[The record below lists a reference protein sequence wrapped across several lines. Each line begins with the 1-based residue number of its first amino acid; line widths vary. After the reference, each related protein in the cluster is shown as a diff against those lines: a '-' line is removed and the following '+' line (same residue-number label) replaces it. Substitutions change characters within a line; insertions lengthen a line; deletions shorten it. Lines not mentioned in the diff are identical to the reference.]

1 MCLAIPMKIVAINGD
16 EGRASVNGIERLV
29 NLFLVKDQGIGV
41 GDFVIVHVG
50 YAIQKLDP
58 EDAKQIWQLLDSVAE
73 EIVESST
80 PSRQP

>member
-29 NLFLVKDQGIGV
+29 NLFLVKDQGISV

-73 EIVESST
+73 EIIE
-80 PSRQP
+80 PSNA

>member
-58 EDAKQIWQLLDSVAE
+58 EDAKQIWKLLDSVTE
-73 EIVESST
+73 EIIEPST